1 MKPKEFDDLVR
12 RKFEEGGFEYEARNW
27 DRLAENLEGRNE
39 KRRIFF
45 WWMPVISMA
54 ASVAFAVGVPIALK
68 EGSGLQKAS
77 NVAMSSSTAAPAA
90 SIETAVAAQTS
101 TTSTY
106 LSVKANRAVTGIAKN
121 ATTIQAPTAVKA
133 LKADKETQQTT
144 QLIAA
149 NDGNGN
155 AKISATETFNAD
167 SVLAKKKKIIAAHGY
182 YTFKDD
188 KKAASPKM
196 AIILSGGLNYG
207 TQTSGY
213 MIGASA
219 RRMINDKVY
228 VEGDV
233 AFIGSSNTQNILY
246 AEKGTSTAVGFNP
259 AMVARGLTS
268 KNSTEDA
275 SKPTDGGGSP
285 EVIKSGIRQ
294 YSLYYAQVTPTI
306 GYKIMKRVSLG
317 VGPDFQQILVDNRP
331 APSTVDRG
339 TLKENPMF
347 DIGFMGKT
355 EVAVSSNI
363 KAAVYYRE
371 GINNIIT
378 PTNKFINR
386 NYVQFQIKCTIFN
399 K

>member
-12 RKFEEGGFEYEARNW
+12 RKFEEGGFEYNARSW
-27 DRLAENLEGRNE
+27 DSLAENLEGRNE

-68 EGSGLQKAS
+68 EGSGLQKA
-77 NVAMSSSTAAPAA
+77 NDNAVSSVMPAPAA
-90 SIETAVAAQTS
+90 RNEAVLTASVSTQNTGKSIVPKDEVLPVATGNTQDDELTDANTEKETHTRASVKVAATRQQF
-101 TTSTY
+101 
-106 LSVKANRAVTGIAKN
+106 A
-121 ATTIQAPTAVKA
+121 ATV
-133 LKADKETQQTT
+133 ADEP
-144 QLIAA
+144 L
-149 NDGNGN
+149 
-155 AKISATETFNAD
+155 NAD
-167 SVLAKKKKIIAAHGY
+167 SVLAKKKKIIEAHGY
-182 YTFKDD
+182 YTFKQDD
-188 KKAASPKM
+188 KKIAAPKM

-207 TQTSGY
+207 NQTSGY
-213 MIGASA
+213 IIGATA

-246 AEKGTSTAVGFNP
+246 AEKGTSTAVNINP
-259 AMVARGLTS
+259 SMLARGITS
-268 KNSTEDA
+268 KNSTDDA
-275 SKPTDGGGSP
+275 SKPTSTGGAP

-355 EVAVSSNI
+355 EVAVSNNI

-378 PTNKFINR
+378 PTNKFIDR